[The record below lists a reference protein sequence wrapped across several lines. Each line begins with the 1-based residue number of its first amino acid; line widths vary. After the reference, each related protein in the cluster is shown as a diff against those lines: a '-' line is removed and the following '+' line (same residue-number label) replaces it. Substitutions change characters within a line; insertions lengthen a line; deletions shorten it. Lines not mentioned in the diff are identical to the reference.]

1 MQRDDHLPLGQIY
14 GDKRTLL
21 KSIDEIARL
30 ALVKSTDDE
39 PLQLRFL
46 TPVQPDG
53 QSSSNDYVDLQLT
66 SAKEHTQGLVYA
78 TVSYCWNHA
87 QIEREEMQVP
97 EYRIWDASEQC

>member
-14 GDKRTLL
+14 GDKKTLL
-21 KSIDEIARL
+21 KSIDKIVRL
-30 ALVKSTDDE
+30 ALVKATDDE

-46 TPVQPDG
+46 RPIPP
-53 QSSSNDYVDLQLT
+53 NDRLKHEEYVDLELT
-66 SAKEHTQGLVYA
+66 SVKEHTQGLIYT

-97 EYRIWDASEQC
+97 EYRI